1 MPRGLMLECSQEAV
15 LYFSDSKTPRGD
27 FKIYAYLMLKTI
39 GALFNTICFWDE
51 LQEGTFRC

>member
-1 MPRGLMLECSQEAV
+1 MLECSQEAV